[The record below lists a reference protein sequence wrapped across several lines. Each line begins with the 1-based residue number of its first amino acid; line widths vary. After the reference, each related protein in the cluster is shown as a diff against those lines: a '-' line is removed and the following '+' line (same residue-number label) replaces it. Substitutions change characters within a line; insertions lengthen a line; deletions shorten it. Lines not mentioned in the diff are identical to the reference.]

1 MEPELGITLEQF
13 KSLKKNARRS
23 GIEICY
29 DKRTGEWYVN
39 SGALVGAIMYQ
50 AGIDM
55 KKGSEIFV
63 KASSHVAALAML
75 QELSESED

>member
-39 SGALVGAIMYQ
+39 TGALVAAIMYQ

-55 KKGSEIFV
+55 KKGSEIFI
-63 KASSHVAALAML
+63 KASSDVAALAAMK
-75 QELSESED
+75 ELLESED

>member
-13 KSLKKNARRS
+13 KSLKKNAKRS

-39 SGALVGAIMYQ
+39 TGALVGAIMYR

-55 KKGSEIFV
+55 KKGSEIFL
-63 KASSHVAALAML
+63 KASSDIAALAAM
-75 QELSESED
+75 QELLESED